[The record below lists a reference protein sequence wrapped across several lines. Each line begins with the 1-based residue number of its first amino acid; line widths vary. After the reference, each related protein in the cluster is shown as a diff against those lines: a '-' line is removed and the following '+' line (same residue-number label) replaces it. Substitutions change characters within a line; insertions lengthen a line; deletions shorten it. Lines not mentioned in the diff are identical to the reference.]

1 MEASALSQ
9 FRKQIFDL
17 LHLSNRA
24 DGIMDLIDALSSA
37 YGVRSVVERSLQPA
51 FRHRNYSGLFKA
63 IRNFPGSH
71 SIRYW

>member
-1 MEASALSQ
+1 
-9 FRKQIFDL
+9 
-17 LHLSNRA
+17 
-24 DGIMDLIDALSSA
+24 MDLIDALSSA